1 MHQGQS
7 HQLDIKNAFLH
18 GELQEEVYMA
28 QPPGFTVSG
37 ASHRFYVKLITL
49 SSSCILPQTTCL
61 YLLVYVDDIIITG
74 NDEVGIQR
82 LKQHLSLHFKTK
94 DLGPLK
100 YFLGIE
106 VAQSKTG
113 VAITQREYALDILE
127 ETGLLDC
134 RPSGTPMDPNV
145 KLLPGQGERH

>member
-1 MHQGQS
+1 MTRCEADYS
-7 HQLDIKNAFLH
+7 IFFLH
-18 GELQEEVYMA
+18 
-28 QPPGFTVSG
+28 
-37 ASHRFYVKLITL
+37 
-49 SSSCILPQTTCL
+49 SSPTTCL

-74 NDEVGIQR
+74 NDEASIQR
-82 LKQHLSLHFKTK
+82 LKEHLSLHFQTK

-113 VAITQREYALDILE
+113 VAITLRKYALDILE

-134 RPSGTPMDPNV
+134 RPSDKTG
-145 KLLPGQGERH
+145 HYFCC

>member
-1 MHQGQS
+1 MTRCETDYS
-7 HQLDIKNAFLH
+7 VFSLH
-18 GELQEEVYMA
+18 
-28 QPPGFTVSG
+28 
-37 ASHRFYVKLITL
+37 
-49 SSSCILPQTTCL
+49 SSPTTCI

-74 NDEVGIQR
+74 NDEAGIQQ
-82 LKQHLSLHFKTK
+82 LKQHLSLHFQTK

-113 VAITQREYALDILE
+113 VAITQRKYALDILE

-134 RPSGTPMDPNV
+134 RPSDTPMDPTSSYYRV
-145 KLLPGQGERH
+145 RGSY